1 MDIEKIYELNLKQF
15 EQWSRFCLDN
25 TKEMYE
31 NKDSFMNVW
40 DREKEKYLIYI
51 EQNEQTG
58 LKKFLEKVL
67 DTY

>member
-51 EQNEQTG
+51 EQNEQSG
-58 LKKFLEKVL
+58 IKKFLEKVL
-67 DTY
+67 DTI